1 MDNLD
6 EWLARVTVG
15 IGIAVAISKESRS
28 WYQVLKEQNKKAK
41 IAPKFRRRRK
51 RAKALLTFHCIRKR
65 EKNQDENYS
74 SCSNHCDRYR
84 LVFRR

>member
-41 IAPKFRRRRK
+41 IAPKFTRRRK
-51 RAKALLTFHCIRKR
+51 R
-65 EKNQDENYS
+65 
-74 SCSNHCDRYR
+74 
-84 LVFRR
+84 

>member
-28 WYQVLKEQNKKAK
+28 WYKVLKEQNKK
-41 IAPKFRRRRK
+41 RK
-51 RAKALLTFHCIRKR
+51 SLPSFADAGRDNR
-65 EKNQDENYS
+65 
-74 SCSNHCDRYR
+74 
-84 LVFRR
+84 